1 MVLGD
6 SNCTFNF
13 ICNGRAI
20 ESSKEE
26 KVLDIT
32 IDDELTFTS
41 HLQSITKEANLKLY
55 ALRRVK
61 CYVGFDRIY
70 VMIKVVVMKT
80 NMFYRVM

>member
-13 ICNGRAI
+13 TCNGRAI
-20 ESSKEE
+20 ESRKEE
-26 KVLDIT
+26 KVLNIT

-61 CYVGFDRIY
+61 CYVGFDRMY
-70 VMIKVVVMKT
+70 VIIKVVVMKT
-80 NMFYRVM
+80 NMFYRIV